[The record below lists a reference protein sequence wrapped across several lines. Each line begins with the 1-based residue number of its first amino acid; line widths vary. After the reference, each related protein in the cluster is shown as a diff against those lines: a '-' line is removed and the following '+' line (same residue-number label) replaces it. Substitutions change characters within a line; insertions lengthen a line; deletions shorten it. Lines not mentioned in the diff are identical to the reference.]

1 MSLFFTASF
10 ASLSAVS
17 FPWIPICAGTHKNT
31 TVIPIIW
38 ILYNVCIISI
48 KMSGLLSEWLY
59 NKLANDAHES
69 EQITDFKGL
78 ISSIHCIANNSAII
92 SPV

>member
-1 MSLFFTASF
+1 
-10 ASLSAVS
+10 
-17 FPWIPICAGTHKNT
+17 
-31 TVIPIIW
+31 
-38 ILYNVCIISI
+38 
-48 KMSGLLSEWLY
+48 MSGLLSEWLY

>member
-1 MSLFFTASF
+1 MLKGAN
-10 ASLSAVS
+10 LKGGRRPSA
-17 FPWIPICAGTHKNT
+17 PYWPAATDRHPKKN

-38 ILYNVCIISI
+38 ILYNICIISI
-48 KMSGLLSEWLY
+48 NMSGLLSEWLY
-59 NKLANDAHES
+59 GKLANDVHGS

-92 SPV
+92 SSV